1 MVITM
6 NLPETL
12 LEKVEVYKENKHKQN
27 LEEAVTELL
36 QKALTF
42 SSRQH
47 LLETLQRA
55 PDVETSMTQEEQF
68 AMIDAV
74 RQEIHGEKTT
84 S

>member
-12 LEKVEVYKENKHKQN
+12 LEKVEVYKESKHKQN
-27 LEEAVTELL
+27 FDEAVTELL
-36 QKALTF
+36 QEALTF
-42 SSRQH
+42 SSRQY

-55 PDVETSMTQEEQF
+55 PETETSMTQEEQF

-74 RQEIHGEKTT
+74 RQEIYGVRKMP
-84 S
+84 